1 MAGGTNVPSKIPVT
15 SLDSAEH
22 KIPGRKTK
30 RRGRTKCCRRSFD
43 EVCLDNADTFI
54 DGGTTAKPRRLP
66 SVTLERNPQA
76 PFIGEHLRGT
86 LISVLLRSRCPNP
99 WTSPSSAAAL
109 PVSP

>member
-30 RRGRTKCCRRSFD
+30 RRGRTKRSRRSFD

-54 DGGTTAKPRRLP
+54 DGGTRASELLSANYAFRCMACGEVCYYDSLP
-66 SVTLERNPQA
+66 EFNFDASSRSKFKIQ
-76 PFIGEHLRGT
+76 
-86 LISVLLRSRCPNP
+86 VLGGN
-99 WTSPSSAAAL
+99 
-109 PVSP
+109 